1 MDKGFLDAAKENG
14 WRDGVCVVAA
24 LLIGDELHIANT
36 GDCQAILGRV
46 PSGGEAPKSVALS

>member
-24 LLIGDELHIANT
+24 LLIGDELHIT
-36 GDCQAILGRV
+36 RVGDSLIMQLIINRRRAAYRQHG
-46 PSGGEAPKSVALS
+46 